1 MKKNMYKEY
10 LKKKKLEE
18 QYNEEIQINE
28 DSTIIKVL
36 FFLFDVIEKICSVLF
51 YIGLIILCS
60 IGATYIAN
68 KIEIIKF

>member
-36 FFLFDVIEKICSVLF
+36 FFLFNVIEKICSVLF

-68 KIEIIKF
+68 KIGIIKF